1 MKEIIDILDQKLEAI
16 AGGVSP
22 EAAAAMEPAEVKAEI
37 MPLLELA
44 SSVGDALKAGLPANP
59 PAAARESMMTK
70 AQARMQAGGRRYR
83 RRAVRRLLW
92 RPAAVAG
99 VLLVAS
105 AGTALAA
112 NAAGPDSFL
121 YPLKKDLEQVRGLIA
136 YQPLD
141 RAAVEVGDAGKR
153 LDEIQA
159 MVNKNEPGYVAS
171 LLKNYDSEMADAQR
185 LVDQAARQGANTSA
199 VMNMIKITRAR
210 HDALLQEIA
219 GKVPARVRA
228 VIENEMG
235 HQPGNNGR
243 GNSPVQGAASGTGM
257 PGQTAPAPATG
268 GMGGGSNGSAAGNG
282 GAGSGSMPVHGSGS
296 GGSQTPA
303 PSNGSQMEQGSGG
316 SPTPSANPSGSQ
328 GMENGSSPSSGSG
341 SGGSGTGG
349 SVGSSL
355 PSHYGM
361 SSGRL

>member
-1 MKEIIDILDQKLEAI
+1 MKEIVDILDQKLKEI

-44 SSVGDALKAGLPANP
+44 SSVGGALKAGLPANP
-59 PAAARESMMTK
+59 PAAVRESMMTK
-70 AQARMQAGGRRYR
+70 AQARMQAEGRRYR
-83 RRAVRRLLW
+83 RRRTVRRLLW

-99 VLLVAS
+99 ILLVAS

-121 YPLKKDLEQVRGLIA
+121 YPLKQDLEQVRGLIA

-153 LDEIQA
+153 LDEIQS
-159 MVNKNEPGYVAS
+159 MVNKNEPGYVTS

-243 GNSPVQGAASGTGM
+243 GNSPVQGAAPGTGM
-257 PGQTAPAPATG
+257 PGQTAPAPAPG
-268 GMGGGSNGSAAGNG
+268 GMGGGSNGSAAG
-282 GAGSGSMPVHGSGS
+282 AGSGAMPVHGSGS

-303 PSNGSQMEQGSGG
+303 PSRGSQMGQSSGG
-316 SPTPSANPSGSQ
+316 SPTQSATPSGSQ

-341 SGGSGTGG
+341 SGGSA
-349 SVGSSL
+349 GSSL
-355 PSHYGM
+355 PPHYGM

>member
-1 MKEIIDILDQKLEAI
+1 MKEIVDILDQKLKEVASG
-16 AGGVSP
+16 ASP
-22 EAAAAMEPAEVKAEI
+22 EAAAAAEPAEVKAEI

-70 AQARMQAGGRRYR
+70 AQAQMQAEGKRYR
-83 RRAVRRLLW
+83 RRRTVRRLLW

-112 NAAGPDSFL
+112 NAAGPDSVL
-121 YPLKKDLEQVRGLIA
+121 YPLKKDLEQVRGLFA

-141 RAAVEVGDAGKR
+141 HAAVEVGDAGKR

-159 MVNKNEPGYVAS
+159 MVNKDEPGYVTS

-185 LVDQAARQGANTSA
+185 LVNQAARQGANTAS
-199 VMNMIKITRAR
+199 VKNMIKITRAR

-228 VIENEMG
+228 MIENEMG
-235 HQPGNNGR
+235 HQPGNNGQ
-243 GNSPVQGAASGTGM
+243 GNSPVQGATPGTGM
-257 PGQTAPAPATG
+257 PGQTAPAPAPG

-282 GAGSGSMPVHGSGS
+282 GARSGSMPVQGSGS
-296 GGSQTPA
+296 GSQTPA
-303 PSNGSQMEQGSGG
+303 PSPSRGSQMRQSPGG
-316 SPTPSANPSGSQ
+316 PPAQSQNPSGSQ
-328 GMENGSSPSSGSG
+328 GMEHGSSTSSGSG
-341 SGGSGTGG
+341 SGGSGGA
-349 SVGSSL
+349 SQSSH
-355 PSHYGM
+355 SGM
-361 SSGRL
+361 SSGRR